1 MNIGMLWLDDDR
13 KRSFDEKVRRAA
25 DHYRDKYG
33 RSPELCF
40 VSSKMGIT
48 EKRVDRV
55 EVKAVS
61 TVIPYHFWLGMKS

>member
-13 KRSFDEKVRRAA
+13 KRSLEEKVRRAA
-25 DHYRDKYG
+25 EHYRNKYG
-33 RSPELCF
+33 RNPELCL
-40 VSSKMGIT
+40 VSENMGVT
-48 EKRVDRV
+48 EKLVGRV